1 MSHRLLP
8 LLCACLIG
16 GTNSWAQTYPNRSIK
31 VIVPMQAGTAGDS
44 IMRIV
49 GEQISANIGH
59 PLIMENVTGAAGL
72 IGAERIAHAPADGY
86 TIGAMSD
93 SMLAVVPHLQPRIK
107 YDSLDG
113 FEPVSMV
120 ASITSVLVV
129 NPQLA
134 VANVAEFV
142 TLAKSR
148 PGMLDFASGGVGSQ
162 QHVAMAVFSDATGVS
177 LNHVPFRGA
186 SQAAMEVVSG
196 RIPAM
201 FVALSIALP
210 LIKEGRLRAIAV
222 ASKRRSALLPE
233 VPTVAESGLPGFVFT
248 PWVAIYAPKGTPKQI
263 VDFLHR
269 ETVKALGNSE
279 VRSRLLALGL
289 EPETSTPAELDRRAR
304 DEFGKMGKLIKSS
317 GIRNE

>member
-1 MSHRLLP
+1 M
-8 LLCACLIG
+8 
-16 GTNSWAQTYPNRSIK
+16 
-31 VIVPMQAGTAGDS
+31 V
-44 IMRIV
+44 
-49 GEQISANIGH
+49 
-59 PLIMENVTGAAGL
+59 
-72 IGAERIAHAPADGY
+72 
-86 TIGAMSD
+86 
-93 SMLAVVPHLQPRIK
+93 AVVPHLQPRIN
-107 YDSLDG
+107 YDPLDG

-129 NPQLA
+129 NPQMA
-134 VANVAEFV
+134 ITNITEFV
-142 TLAKSR
+142 ALAKSR
-148 PGMLDFASGGVGSQ
+148 PGMLDYASGGIGSQ
-162 QHVAMAVFSDATGVS
+162 QHVAMAFFGDATGVS

-196 RIPAM
+196 RIPVM

-248 PWVAIYAPKGTPKQI
+248 PWVAIYAPKGTPKQV

-269 ETVKALGNSE
+269 ETVKALSSSE

-304 DEFGKMGKLIKSS
+304 DEFGKMGKLIESS